1 MGLGTFLDLS
11 ANDLARFRLPFGLLE
26 SFRSDYFD
34 VSFSS
39 SLRLEDTPLESR
51 EAKVFVNLVLT
62 CAPQF
67 VITTVFDA

>member
-39 SLRLEDTPLESR
+39 SLRLKIMSR
-51 EAKVFVNLVLT
+51 EVARVMVMHRYATRYHIAQPSQLRK
-62 CAPQF
+62 PS
-67 VITTVFDA
+67 

>member
-1 MGLGTFLDLS
+1 MIWRASDYAS
-11 ANDLARFRLPFGLLE
+11 DHWK